1 MKAKKMEDE
10 EKARV
15 ELYDR
20 TSSELRALII
30 DTQTAIENSKD
41 QLSLKLSPLVCS

>member
-20 TSSELRALII
+20 TSSELKALII